1 RRGALGLIYDAMLVR
16 PLERV
21 RVMGV
26 LSLAAE
32 CLRKRSAPEGPCLI
46 VSSDGLIHY
55 ANPPATQLLLV
66 GGDERVATHLGDF
79 VVEQGDKDLLS
90 QALKHYAETRD
101 PSSIPPFRTVLTTGM
116 GHNIPVE
123 MSPEVPGVEPGAF
136 KLSVKPLLP
145 LNELHLPSDSQ
156 QRLEALS
163 QLASR
168 VAQELNS
175 PLQFIGDSVAFLQ
188 EALGEFMEI
197 LDAHEKLET
206 DPATNRQRVEQ
217 LQMKLRAL
225 TGSMDWEYLRD
236 EVPVA
241 LERSAIGVRRVQSV
255 LEMLRRFAH
264 GTNVGPSVADINA
277 AVRSSVDVTRP
288 RYRRFAEVDMDLSLL
303 PPMVCN
309 VGALNHAFVQILENT
324 SDTIEEKAREDG
336 APGRIS
342 VSTKRVDGGWI
353 AIEFRDD
360 AVGATP
366 VDLEA
371 LRRPKSS
378 NDLRGFAQGDGL
390 ADACR
395 IVEEHGGVLEMSS
408 TLEQGNSFVVK
419 LPIR

>member
-1 RRGALGLIYDAMLVR
+1 MCA
-16 PLERV
+16 
-21 RVMGV
+21 
-26 LSLAAE
+26 
-32 CLRKRSAPEGPCLI
+32 
-46 VSSDGLIHY
+46 
-55 ANPPATQLLLV
+55 
-66 GGDERVATHLGDF
+66 
-79 VVEQGDKDLLS
+79 
-90 QALKHYAETRD
+90 
-101 PSSIPPFRTVLTTGM
+101 
-116 GHNIPVE
+116 
-123 MSPEVPGVEPGAF
+123 
-136 KLSVKPLLP
+136 
-145 LNELHLPSDSQ
+145 
-156 QRLEALS
+156 
-163 QLASR
+163 
-168 VAQELNS
+168 
-175 PLQFIGDSVAFLQ
+175 
-188 EALGEFMEI
+188 
-197 LDAHEKLET
+197 
-206 DPATNRQRVEQ
+206 
-217 LQMKLRAL
+217 
-225 TGSMDWEYLRD
+225 
-236 EVPVA
+236 
-241 LERSAIGVRRVQSV
+241 
-255 LEMLRRFAH
+255 
-264 GTNVGPSVADINA
+264 
-277 AVRSSVDVTRP
+277 SSVDVTRP

-324 SDTIEEKAREDG
+324 SDTIEEKAREGG